1 MALPWWV
8 LCLMGKAQ
16 SLRWEKSQSDGGIS
30 PALEKLPV
38 YQGDAALALAMAKK
52 VPEYSRFMMHHGHL
66 QASQLGYQRC
76 LAHATLPRHKDLVA
90 GSVNGHRR
98 GQHWSL
104 EQPKYTPAV
113 LAQDAGQVLLALSA
127 LVPVWDNH

>member
-52 VPEYSRFMMHHGHL
+52 VPEYCQMSQRDG
-66 QASQLGYQRC
+66 QSASSGR
-76 LAHATLPRHKDLVA
+76 K
-90 GSVNGHRR
+90 
-98 GQHWSL
+98 
-104 EQPKYTPAV
+104 
-113 LAQDAGQVLLALSA
+113 
-127 LVPVWDNH
+127 